1 MRAVF
6 WFDCAPVRRIGRI
19 DIAIICRTAQRGV
32 PAGGEKM
39 QLEANQISRDW
50 TILHKGRTFY
60 VNYTDSDGHTLAL
73 MNRSNWEVLEERDD
87 DTEELNVYVFNAS
100 TRKERKLAAKNALLK
115 EELVKFCIENWE
127 NSFIQQI
134 KKEMAEVLARP

>member
-1 MRAVF
+1 
-6 WFDCAPVRRIGRI
+6 
-19 DIAIICRTAQRGV
+19 
-32 PAGGEKM
+32 M

-50 TILHKGRTFY
+50 TMLHKGRKFY

-73 MNRSNWEVLEERDD
+73 MNRGNWEVLEERDD
-87 DTEELNVYVFNAS
+87 DTEELNVYVFKTS
-100 TRKERKLAAKNALLK
+100 TQKERRLAAKSALLK

-134 KKEMAEVLARP
+134 KKEMAERAELLASP